1 MSYPL
6 SRTEAILMYALG
18 YDVEIDWPLSR
29 IEKLLIEFVQSL
41 SGKADLDENGQV
53 PLNELPAMVFE
64 HMEVVTDD
72 TARFALT
79 TDDVQNGDTVYVNA
93 TEIMYFVIDDTKLDR
108 EAGYKP
114 LAAGTAAKAIADK
127 NGNDIAETYQTI
139 ISAQNKISADFVDD
153 SQSTNK
159 FNVQADWN
167 QTDSSAPDYIKNK
180 LNITVGND
188 YIELGNNQRVYFTN
202 TAPTGTIPNGALG
215 IGF

>member
-18 YDVEIDWPLSR
+18 YDVELDWPLSR

-64 HMEVVTDD
+64 HMEVVEND

-79 TDDVQNGDTVYVNA
+79 TDEVQNGDTVYVNSS
-93 TEIMYFVIDDTKLDR
+93 EIMYFVIDDTKLDR

-127 NGNDIAETYQTI
+127 NGNDIAQTYQTI
-139 ISAQNKISADFVDD
+139 ISAQNKISADYVDD

-159 FNVQADWN
+159 FNVQADWSQASN
-167 QTDSSAPDYIKNK
+167 AAPDYIKNK
-180 LNITVGND
+180 PNITVGND
-188 YIELGNNQRVYFTN
+188 YIELGNNQRVYFTD
-202 TAPTGTIPNGALG
+202 TEPTGTIP
-215 IGF
+215 

>member
-18 YDVEIDWPLSR
+18 YDVELDWPLSR

-64 HMEVVTDD
+64 HMEVVENDA
-72 TARFALT
+72 ARFALT
-79 TDDVQNGDTVYVNA
+79 TDEVQNGDTVYVNSS
-93 TEIMYFVIDDTKLDR
+93 EIMYFVIDDTKLDR

-127 NGNDIAETYQTI
+127 NGNDIAQTYQTI
-139 ISAQNKISADFVDD
+139 ISAQNKISADYVDD

-159 FNVQADWN
+159 FV
-167 QTDSSAPDYIKNK
+167 TG
-180 LNITVGND
+180 TTGFVVGSN
-188 YIELGNNQRVYFTN
+188 YIETPAGQRLYISSTE
-202 TAPTGTIPNGALG
+202 PTGTIPNGSLG

>member
-18 YDVEIDWPLSR
+18 YDVELDWPLSR

-64 HMEVVTDD
+64 HMEVVEND

-79 TDDVQNGDTVYVNA
+79 TDEVQNGDTVYVNSS
-93 TEIMYFVIDDTKLDR
+93 EIMYFVIDDTKLDR

-127 NGNDIAETYQTI
+127 NGNDIAQTYQTI
-139 ISAQNKISADFVDD
+139 IDSTHKLNADNVDD

-159 FNVQADWN
+159 FNVQADWS
-167 QTDSSAPDYIKNK
+167 QASSASPDYIKNK
-180 LNITVGND
+180 PNITVGND

-202 TAPTGTIPNGALG
+202 TAPTGTIPNGAIG

>member
-1 MSYPL
+1 
-6 SRTEAILMYALG
+6 MYALG
-18 YDVEIDWPLSR
+18 YDVELDWPLSR

-64 HMEVVTDD
+64 HMEVVENDA
-72 TARFALT
+72 ARFALT
-79 TDDVQNGDTVYVNA
+79 RDEVQNGDTVYVNSS
-93 TEIMYFVIDDTKLDR
+93 EIMYFVIDDTKLDR

-127 NGNDIAETYQTI
+127 NGNDISQTYQAI
-139 ISAQNKISADFVDD
+139 ISAQNKISSDYVDD

-159 FNVQADWN
+159 FNVQADWSQASN
-167 QTDSSAPDYIKNK
+167 SAPDYIKNK
-180 LNITVGND
+180 PNITVGND

-202 TAPTGTIPNGALG
+202 TAPTGTIPNGAIG

>member
-18 YDVEIDWPLSR
+18 YDVELDWPLSR

-64 HMEVVTDD
+64 HMEVVEND
-72 TARFALT
+72 TARFELT
-79 TDDVQNGDTVYVNA
+79 TDEVQNGDTVYVNSS
-93 TEIMYFVIDDTKLDR
+93 EIMYFVIDDTKLDR

-127 NGNDIAETYQTI
+127 NGNDIAQTYQTI
-139 ISAQNKISADFVDD
+139 ISAQNKISADYVDD

-159 FNVQADWN
+159 FNVQADWSQASN
-167 QTDSSAPDYIKNK
+167 AAPDYIKNK
-180 LNITVGND
+180 PNITVGND

-202 TAPTGTIPNGALG
+202 TAPTGTIPEGSLG
-215 IGF
+215 VGW

>member
-18 YDVEIDWPLSR
+18 YDVELDWPLSR

-64 HMEVVTDD
+64 HMEVVENDA
-72 TARFALT
+72 ARFALT
-79 TDDVQNGDTVYVNA
+79 TDEVQNGDTVYVNSS
-93 TEIMYFVIDDTKLDR
+93 EIMYFVIDDTKLDR

-127 NGNDIAETYQTI
+127 NGNDIAQTYQTI
-139 ISAQNKISADFVDD
+139 ISAQNKISADYVDD

-159 FNVQADWN
+159 FNVQADWSQASN
-167 QTDSSAPDYIKNK
+167 VAPDYIKNK
-180 LNITVGND
+180 PNITVGND

-202 TAPTGTIPNGALG
+202 TAPTGTIPNGAIG

>member
-18 YDVEIDWPLSR
+18 YDVELDWPLSR

-64 HMEVVTDD
+64 HMEVVENDA
-72 TARFALT
+72 ARFALT
-79 TDDVQNGDTVYVNA
+79 TDEVQNGDTVYVNSS
-93 TEIMYFVIDDTKLDR
+93 EIMYFVIDDTKLDR

-127 NGNDIAETYQTI
+127 NGNDIVQTYQTI
-139 ISAQNKISADFVDD
+139 ISAQNKISADYVDD

-159 FNVQADWN
+159 FNVQADWS
-167 QTDSSAPDYIKNK
+167 QTNNAAPDYIKNK
-180 LNITVGND
+180 PDITVGND

-202 TAPTGTIPNGALG
+202 TAPTGTIPEGS
-215 IGF
+215 IGVGW

>member
-18 YDVEIDWPLSR
+18 YDVELDWPLSR

-64 HMEVVTDD
+64 HMEVVEND

-79 TDDVQNGDTVYVNA
+79 TDEVQNGDTVYVNSS
-93 TEIMYFVIDDTKLDR
+93 EIMYFVIDDTKLDR

-127 NGNDIAETYQTI
+127 NGNDISQTYQAI
-139 ISAQNKISADFVDD
+139 ISAQNKISSDYVDD

-159 FNVQADWN
+159 FNVQADWSQAN
-167 QTDSSAPDYIKNK
+167 NAAPDYVKNK
-180 LNITVGND
+180 PNITVGND
-188 YIELGNNQRVYFTN
+188 YIELGNNQRVYFTD
-202 TAPTGTIPNGALG
+202 TAPTGTIPEGS
-215 IGF
+215 IGVGW

>member
-18 YDVEIDWPLSR
+18 YDVELDWPLSR

-64 HMEVVTDD
+64 HMEVVEND

-79 TDDVQNGDTVYVNA
+79 TDEVQNGDTVYVNSS
-93 TEIMYFVIDDTKLDR
+93 EIMYFVIDDTKLDR

-127 NGNDIAETYQTI
+127 NGNDIAQTYQTI
-139 ISAQNKISADFVDD
+139 ISAQNKISADYVDD

-159 FNVQADWN
+159 FNVQADWSQASN
-167 QTDSSAPDYIKNK
+167 AAPDYIKNK
-180 LNITVGND
+180 PNITVGND
-188 YIELGNNQRVYFTN
+188 YIELGNNQRVYFTD
-202 TAPTGTIPNGALG
+202 TEPTGTIPEGS
-215 IGF
+215 IGVGW

>member
-18 YDVEIDWPLSR
+18 YDVEIEYPLSR

-53 PLNELPAMVFE
+53 PLNELPPMVFE
-64 HMEVVTDD
+64 HMEVVEND

-79 TDDVQNGDTVYVNA
+79 TDEVQNGDTVYVNS
-93 TEIMYFVIDDTKLDR
+93 TEIMYFVVDDTKLDI

-127 NGNDIAETYQTI
+127 NGNDIAETYQTV
-139 ISAQNKISADFVDD
+139 ISSTHKLSADLVDD
-153 SQSTNK
+153 TNTTNK
-159 FNVQADWN
+159 FVNETEKQTWN
-167 QTDSSAPDYIKNK
+167 GKQDA
-180 LNITVGND
+180 LVVGTNLD
-188 YIELGNNQRVYFTN
+188 NTPVENSTNPVTSGGVYAVVGDIN
-202 TAPTGTIPNGALG
+202 SVLEEVL
-215 IGF
+215 

>member
-202 TAPTGTIPNGALG
+202 TAPTGTIPNGAIG

>member
-18 YDVEIDWPLSR
+18 YDVEIEYPLSR

-53 PLNELPAMVFE
+53 PLNELPPMVFE
-64 HMEVVTDD
+64 HMEVVEND

-79 TDDVQNGDTVYVNA
+79 TDEVQNGDTVYVNS
-93 TEIMYFVIDDTKLDR
+93 TEIMYFVVDDTKLDI

-127 NGNDIAETYQTI
+127 NGNDIAETYQTV
-139 ISAQNKISADFVDD
+139 ISSTHKLSADLVNDTNT
-153 SQSTNK
+153 TNK
-159 FNVQADWN
+159 FVNETEKQTWN
-167 QTDSSAPDYIKNK
+167 CKQDALVVGTNLDNTPVENSTNP
-180 LNITVGND
+180 ITSGGVYAVVGN
-188 YIELGNNQRVYFTN
+188 IN
-202 TAPTGTIPNGALG
+202 TVLEEVL
-215 IGF
+215 

>member
-18 YDVEIDWPLSR
+18 YDVELDWPLSR

-64 HMEVVTDD
+64 HMEVVEND

-79 TDDVQNGDTVYVNA
+79 TDEVQNGDTVYVNSS
-93 TEIMYFVIDDTKLDR
+93 EIMYFVIDDTKLDR

-127 NGNDIAETYQTI
+127 NGNDIAQTYQTV
-139 ISAQNKISADFVDD
+139 ISTLNKISADYVDD

-159 FNVQADWN
+159 FNVQADWSQASN
-167 QTDSSAPDYIKNK
+167 AAPDYIKNK
-180 LNITVGND
+180 PNITVGND

-202 TAPTGTIPNGALG
+202 TAPTGTIPNGAIG

>member
-18 YDVEIDWPLSR
+18 YDVELDWPLSR

-64 HMEVVTDD
+64 HMEVVEND

-79 TDDVQNGDTVYVNA
+79 TDEVQNGDTVYVNSS
-93 TEIMYFVIDDTKLDR
+93 EIMYFVIDDTKLDR

-127 NGNDIAETYQTI
+127 NGNDIAQTYQTI
-139 ISAQNKISADFVDD
+139 ISAQNKISADYVDD

-159 FNVQADWN
+159 FNVQADWS
-167 QTDSSAPDYIKNK
+167 QASDAAPDYIKNK
-180 LNITVGND
+180 PNITVGND
-188 YIELGNNQRVYFTN
+188 NIELGNNQRVYFSDTE
-202 TAPTGTIPNGALG
+202 PTGTIPEGS
-215 IGF
+215 IGVGW